1 MLNSTS
7 KQKIYVNNLLPV
19 LKQQVING
27 WLADL
32 NSKLKDKEIFI
43 KKEEL
48 NTMGFSINDI
58 RKILNVNVVIQTRF
72 YDFELEEWVGEKGF
86 WISKKLLTN

>member
-86 WISKKLLTN
+86 WISKKVLTN

>member
-1 MLNSTS
+1 MLNSIS

-86 WISKKLLTN
+86 WISKNLLTN

>member
-1 MLNSTS
+1 MLNSIS

-86 WISKKLLTN
+86 WISKKVLTN